1 MAAARRRFRLKLPHL
16 RPLVLGKRTLLMG
29 ALNVTPDS
37 FSDGGLYYT
46 RDAAIARG
54 IEMEEEGAD
63 IIDVGGESTR
73 PGSELVSAAEEM
85 RRILPVIAGLRR
97 RLRIPIS
104 VDTYKAEVAEAA
116 VHAGAEIINDISGL
130 RFDANLA
137 DVAKRLG
144 TPLVLMHI
152 RGQPKT
158 MQQGSF
164 AKNVLRDVLSGL
176 QASLRR
182 ARAAKLSRSQL
193 VVDPGIGFGKSAEQ
207 NLELLAHLEK
217 LVVLGCPILVGP
229 SRKSF
234 IGKVLDPEGPGLPP
248 AERIW
253 GTAAAVTTAIL
264 HGAHIVRVHDI
275 TQIAQVA
282 RLADAI
288 LAA

>member
-1 MAAARRRFRLKLPHL
+1 MVSRRQFVLKLPHL

-37 FSDGGLYYT
+37 FSDGGLYYD

-54 IEMEEEGAD
+54 VQMEEEGAD

-73 PGSELVSAAEEM
+73 PGSEPVPAAEEM
-85 RRILPVIAGLRR
+85 RRVLPVIAGLRR

-104 VDTYKAEVAEAA
+104 VDTYKADVAEAA
-116 VHAGAEIINDISGL
+116 VRAGAEIINDISGL
-130 RFDANLA
+130 RFDPDLA
-137 DVAKRLG
+137 EVAKRLG

-152 RGQPKT
+152 RGQPRT
-158 MQQGSF
+158 MQQRGF
-164 AKNVLRDVLSGL
+164 AKDVLRDVLSGL
-176 QASLRR
+176 RASLRS
-182 ARAAKLSRSQL
+182 ARAAKLSRSHL

-217 LVVLGCPILVGP
+217 LAGLGCPVLVGP

-234 IGKVLDPEGPGLPP
+234 IGKVLDPEGPGLPA

-264 HGAHIVRVHDI
+264 HGAHILRVHDVKP
-275 TQIAQVA
+275 IAQVA

-288 LAA
+288 LAAA

>member
-1 MAAARRRFRLKLPHL
+1 MVSRRQFVLKLPHL

-37 FSDGGLYYT
+37 FSDGGLYYD

-54 IEMEEEGAD
+54 VQMEEEGAD
-63 IIDVGGESTR
+63 ILDVGGESTR
-73 PGSELVSAAEEM
+73 PGSEPVPAAEEM
-85 RRILPVIAGLRR
+85 RRILPVVAGLRR
-97 RLRIPIS
+97 RLCIPIS

-116 VHAGAEIINDISGL
+116 VRAGAEIINDISGL
-130 RFDANLA
+130 RFDPNLA
-137 DVAKRLG
+137 EVAKRLG

-152 RGQPKT
+152 RGQPRT
-158 MQQGSF
+158 MQQGGF

-176 QASLRR
+176 RASIGR

-217 LVVLGCPILVGP
+217 LAVLGCPILVGP

-234 IGKVLDPEGPGLPP
+234 IGKVLDLEGPGLPT

-264 HGAHIVRVHDI
+264 HGAHIVRVHDVKP
-275 TQIAQVA
+275 IAQVV

-288 LAA
+288 VATA